1 MNEIIDELYEL
12 YKQKVEEATDMFK
25 SEWSCSQ
32 KDDEER
38 DKEDNEDLKYFNSLL
53 KKLSDHVPIH
63 PQQ

>member
-1 MNEIIDELYEL
+1 MNEIINELYEL

-38 DKEDNEDLKYFNSLL
+38 DKEDEEDLKYFNSLL
-53 KKLSDHVPIH
+53 KKMR
-63 PQQ
+63 